1 MSSHDLVRVFRGVG
15 LVVDQLVA
23 HNKSGLREKVSR
35 AQFHASEL
43 MKVAFEIRT
52 DMANNDNKSSE
63 HDHSY
68 SSSTHPTVENSHD
81 FHSPPSSPVPPTP
94 FITTPIPSTPFVSPI
109 TAPLPMTV
117 STPPSIDSPPLHE
130 ASNVSIPISIQDYVK
145 PAEVK
150 HVENTKTEDLIGFD
164 PAIKNA
170 EKKTTPA
177 GVVNGVRTSSMRE
190 RAVPATPL
198 GRMWGFGSLGVRMA
212 LGAAGDS
219 VSRTLSGDDKK
230 GISDANAER
239 LAEALCRMRGAA
251 LKLGQMLSLQDDG
264 MLPSPLAKAL
274 DRVKQAADYMP
285 KYQLEKQLKEQLGDD
300 WRSKLSEFDYIP
312 IAAASIGQVHRARL
326 LDGTEVAMKIQYP
339 GVADSIESDLNNLR
353 RLISVTNM
361 LPPGLFIDQIM
372 AVAREELLIECDYF
386 IEAASQI
393 KYRELVL
400 SDVAL
405 KRHTAVPQVFTELS
419 SKRVL
424 TSTFVSG
431 VAIDQAVLLPQT
443 VRNAIARTMLILTI
457 REVFE
462 WRFIQSDPNF
472 GNFLYYDEERM
483 VNLID
488 FGAARAYPKDFVDG
502 YMKLVWAAANGN
514 REDLLSISKKVGFL
528 TGDET
533 PEMINAHIETGIV
546 FGEPFRQNEA
556 YNFGTSNLSKR
567 LGKYGEVFLKYRL
580 TPPPPEAYSLH
591 RKLAGAILL
600 SIKLKANIPCRDIL
614 ETTFTQYNFDHSE
627 NSQNN
632 EINENV
638 VKV

>member
-43 MKVAFEIRT
+43 MKVAFEIRS
-52 DMANNDNKSSE
+52 DMANNDNNKSSE
-63 HDHSY
+63 NDHSY
-68 SSSTHPTVENSHD
+68 SSSAHSAAETSHNSY
-81 FHSPPSSPVPPTP
+81 SAPSAPVPPTP
-94 FITTPIPSTPFVSPI
+94 FVSTPIPSTPFVSPI
-109 TAPLPMTV
+109 VAPLPTTV
-117 STPPSIDSPPLHE
+117 STPASTDSAALHQT
-130 ASNVSIPISIQDYVK
+130 SNVSIPISIQDFVK
-145 PAEVK
+145 PVEVK
-150 HVENTKTEDLIGFD
+150 HTEKKEKTEDLIGFD
-164 PAIKNA
+164 PAVKNA
-170 EKKTTPA
+170 EKKAAAA

-190 RAVPATPL
+190 RAVPATQL
-198 GRMWGFGSLGVRMA
+198 ARMWGFGSLGVRMA

-219 VSRTLSGDDKK
+219 VFRTMSGDDKK

-285 KYQLEKQLKEQLGDD
+285 KHQLEKQLKEQLGPD

-372 AVAREELLIECDYF
+372 TVAREELLIECDYF

-393 KYRELVL
+393 KYRDLVL

-405 KRHTAVPQVFTELS
+405 KRHTAVPQVFPELS

-431 VAIDQAVLLPQT
+431 IAIDQAVLLPQT

-472 GNFLYYDEERM
+472 GNFLYHDEERM

-488 FGAARAYPKDFVDG
+488 FGAARSYPKDFVDG

-533 PEMINAHIETGIV
+533 PEMINAHIETGLV

-614 ETTFTQYNFDHSE
+614 ETTFTQYNFDNSE
-627 NSQNN
+627 EENT
-632 EINENV
+632 ENV